1 MFKINKLA
9 FLILYNLMIINYL
22 ERIIHYHI
30 INYPLFMKLLKS
42 KIYYALLPML
52 LLTNVEC
59 KVGQGLITALMP
71 DVSEDA
77 KMGMQVSQEIDG
89 KPSEYPLLPENGN
102 QEVYSYVRG
111 ITNKILNSGAVK
123 HRNEFPWTVKIINDN
138 KTLNAFCTPGGY
150 IYVYTGLIKYLDSED
165 QLAGVMGHEIAHADN
180 RHSMRQMVQSYGVQ
194 ALLGVGAQVATRNSG
209 SGTQQTAM
217 TAAQVTSALVGL
229 KFSREH
235 ETDADNTGV
244 HYLCGTDYNAAGC
257 AGFFEK
263 IGNSSSPP
271 EWLSTHP
278 SPANRVQNIHEQAKL
293 GGCTGT
299 NKNQQQYQR
308 IKQLLR

>member
-1 MFKINKLA
+1 
-9 FLILYNLMIINYL
+9 
-22 ERIIHYHI
+22 
-30 INYPLFMKLLKS
+30 MKSLKS
-42 KIYYALLPML
+42 KIPFFALLVLMF
-52 LLTNVEC
+52 TTVEC
-59 KVGQGLITALMP
+59 KVGQSIITALMP

-77 KMGMQVSQEIDG
+77 KMGLQVSQEIES
-89 KPSEYPLLPENGN
+89 KPNEYPLLPERGN
-102 QEVYSYVRG
+102 EEVYKYVRG
-111 ITNKILNSGAVK
+111 ITSKILNSGAVV
-123 HRNEFPWTVKIINDN
+123 HRNDFPWTVKIINDN

-180 RHSMRQMVQSYGVQ
+180 RHSMRQMVQLYGVS
-194 ALLGVGAQVATRNSG
+194 ALVGIGAQVATKNSG
-209 SGTQQTAM
+209 SSTVKSVEDIT
-217 TAAQVTSALVGL
+217 TALVGL

-244 HYLCGTDYNAAGC
+244 RYLCATDYNAAGC

-263 IGNSSSPP
+263 IGNSNTPP

-278 SPANRVQNIHEQAKL
+278 SPVNRVQNIKDQAASA
-293 GGCTGT
+293 GCKGSA
-299 NKNQQQYQR
+299 KNQQQYQR

>member
-1 MFKINKLA
+1 
-9 FLILYNLMIINYL
+9 
-22 ERIIHYHI
+22 
-30 INYPLFMKLLKS
+30 MKSLKS
-42 KIYYALLPML
+42 KVPYFALLVLML
-52 LLTNVEC
+52 TAVEC
-59 KVGQGLITALMP
+59 KVGQGIITALMP

-77 KMGMQVSQEIDG
+77 KMGLQVSQEIDS
-89 KPSEYPLLPENGN
+89 KPAEYPLLPERGN
-102 QEVYSYVRG
+102 EEVYKYVRG
-111 ITNKILNSGAVK
+111 ITSKILNSGAVV
-123 HRNEFPWTVKIINDN
+123 HRNDFPWTVKIINDN

-194 ALLGVGAQVATRNSG
+194 ALVGIGAQAATRNSG
-209 SGTQQTAM
+209 SGTQQAAM
-217 TAAQVTSALVGL
+217 TAAQVTTALVGL

-244 HYLCGTDYNAAGC
+244 HYLCATDYNADGC

-263 IGNSSSPP
+263 IGNESSPP

-278 SPANRVQNIHEQAKL
+278 SPVNRVQNIHEQAKTA
-293 GGCTGT
+293 GCKGS
-299 NKNQQQYQR
+299 NKNQAQYQR